1 MTLSTKLNFFYNE
14 LPTVKIKIGNK
25 TDKFTDSDYLNNKER
40 VELLQIKNKI
50 DLENIR
56 DWDKAKK
63 NSNDYELVHLP
74 SRKLKHESIA
84 AYEPLSRSYFKMWE
98 ILHNY
103 GFFTVEQQKS
113 KINIVNIAEGPG
125 GFIEALVNY
134 RYKYF
139 RQTDEINAITL
150 KSVTKEIPG
159 WDKAQSFLRE
169 NPNVKINYGVDNT
182 GNIYKLENIKHFSEN
197 LAEKADFITADGG
210 FDFSSD
216 FNDQEKQSLRIIFCE
231 IVLALSCQNLGGTFI
246 CKFFDLYSKT
256 SLKLIFL
263 LKCLYNE
270 IIIDKPVTSRPANSE
285 KYIICKDFLG
295 IDANYL
301 SKLYIVIKSWE
312 ILEEKEN
319 TIIDIFSGNEDIPA
333 EFVES
338 VLSFGTKHFYLQKN
352 NIDKTLGLIHNKP
365 NLAELNG
372 LIENQISCACKWCE
386 KYNVDLN
393 YQSIFLEKIK

>member
-1 MTLSTKLNFFYNE
+1 MTFNTSINFFYND
-14 LPTVKIKIGNK
+14 LPIIKIRIG
-25 TDKFTDSDYLNNKER
+25 DKNDKYTNSDYLNNKER
-40 VELLQIKNKI
+40 IALLEIKNKI

-63 NSNDYELVHLP
+63 NSNDFELIHLP
-74 SRKLKHESIA
+74 SRKLKQESIA

-103 GFFTVEQQKS
+103 GFFTHEQQNEP
-113 KINIVNIAEGPG
+113 INIVNIAEGPG

-139 RQTDEINAITL
+139 RQIDNINAITL
-150 KSVTKEIPG
+150 KSLTKEIPG

-169 NPNVKINYGVDNT
+169 NPNIKINYGEDGT
-182 GNIYKLENIKHFSEN
+182 GNIYKLENMLDFSKEIKN
-197 LAEKADFITADGG
+197 KADFITADGG

-216 FNDQEKQSLRIIFCE
+216 FNEQEKQSLHIIFCE
-231 IVLALSCQNLGGTFI
+231 IVLAITCQNLGGTFI

-256 SLKLIFL
+256 SIKLIYL

-270 IIIDKPVTSRPANSE
+270 VIIDKPVTSRPANSE

-295 IDANYL
+295 IDSSYL
-301 SKLYIVIKSWE
+301 SKLHVVIKSWD
-312 ILEEKEN
+312 ILEANNN
-319 TIIDIFSGNEDIPA
+319 TILDIFNSEDSVPD
-333 EFVES
+333 EFTEKI
-338 VLSFGTKHFYLQKN
+338 LEFGTQHFNLQKL
-352 NIDKTLGLIHNKP
+352 NIDKTLDLIHNKP
-365 NLAELNG
+365 NLTKLNN
-372 LIENQISCACKWCE
+372 LLDHQVRCACKWCE

-393 YQSIFLEKIK
+393 YHSIFLNKTK

>member
-1 MTLSTKLNFFYNE
+1 MTFSTNLNFFYNE

-25 TDKFTDSDYLNNKER
+25 TDKFTDLDYLNNKER

-295 IDANYL
+295 IDTNYL
-301 SKLYIVIKSWE
+301 SKLYIVVKSWE

-319 TIIDIFSGNEDIPA
+319 TIIDIFSDNEDIPA
-333 EFVES
+333 EFLDS
-338 VLSFGTKHFYLQKN
+338 ILSFGTKHFYLQKN

-393 YQSIFLEKIK
+393 YQSIFLEKVK

>member
-1 MTLSTKLNFFYNE
+1 MTFNTSINFFYND
-14 LPTVKIKIGNK
+14 LPIIKIRIG
-25 TDKFTDSDYLNNKER
+25 DKNDKYTNSDYLNNKER
-40 VELLQIKNKI
+40 IALLEIKNKI

-63 NSNDYELVHLP
+63 NSNDFELIHLP
-74 SRKLKHESIA
+74 SRKLKQESIA

-103 GFFTVEQQKS
+103 GFFTHEQQNVP
-113 KINIVNIAEGPG
+113 INIVNIAEGPG

-139 RQTDEINAITL
+139 RQIDNINAITL
-150 KSVTKEIPG
+150 KSLTKEIPG

-169 NPNVKINYGVDNT
+169 NPNIKINYGEDGT
-182 GNIYKLENIKHFSEN
+182 GNIYKLENMLDFSKEIKN
-197 LAEKADFITADGG
+197 KADFITADGG

-216 FNDQEKQSLRIIFCE
+216 FNEQEKQSLHIIFCE
-231 IVLALSCQNLGGTFI
+231 IVLAITCQNLGGTFI

-256 SLKLIFL
+256 SIKLIYL

-270 IIIDKPVTSRPANSE
+270 VIIDKPVTSRPANSE

-295 IDANYL
+295 IDSSYL
-301 SKLYIVIKSWE
+301 SKLHVVIKSWD
-312 ILEEKEN
+312 ILEANNN
-319 TIIDIFSGNEDIPA
+319 TILDIFNSEDSVPD
-333 EFVES
+333 EFTEKI
-338 VLSFGTKHFYLQKN
+338 LEFGTQHFNLQKL
-352 NIDKTLGLIHNKP
+352 NIDKTLDLIHNKP
-365 NLAELNG
+365 NLTKLNN
-372 LIENQISCACKWCE
+372 LLDHQVRCACKWCE

-393 YQSIFLEKIK
+393 YHSIFLNKTK

>member
-1 MTLSTKLNFFYNE
+1 MTFNTSINFFYND
-14 LPTVKIKIGNK
+14 LPIIKIRIG
-25 TDKFTDSDYLNNKER
+25 DKNDKYTDSDYLNNKER
-40 VELLQIKNKI
+40 VALLEIKNKI

-63 NSNDYELVHLP
+63 NSNDFELIHLP
-74 SRKLKHESIA
+74 SRKLKQESIA

-103 GFFTVEQQKS
+103 GFFTQEQQKEP
-113 KINIVNIAEGPG
+113 INIVNIAEGPG

-139 RQTDEINAITL
+139 RQIDNINAITL
-150 KSVTKEIPG
+150 KSLTKEIPG

-169 NPNVKINYGVDNT
+169 NPNIKINYGEDGT
-182 GNIYKLENIKHFSEN
+182 GNIYKLENILNFSKEIKN
-197 LAEKADFITADGG
+197 KADFITADGG

-216 FNDQEKQSLRIIFCE
+216 FNEQEKQSLHIIFCE
-231 IVLALSCQNLGGTFI
+231 IVLAITCQNLGGTFI

-256 SLKLIFL
+256 SIKLIYL

-270 IIIDKPVTSRPANSE
+270 VIIDKPVTSRPANSE

-295 IDANYL
+295 IDSNYL
-301 SKLYIVIKSWE
+301 SKLHIVIKSWD
-312 ILEEKEN
+312 ILEANNN
-319 TIIDIFSGNEDIPA
+319 TILDIFNGRDSVPD
-333 EFVES
+333 EFIEKI
-338 VLSFGTKHFYLQKN
+338 LEFGTQHFNLQKI
-352 NIDKTLGLIHNKP
+352 NIDKTLDLIHNKP
-365 NLAELNG
+365 NLTKLNN
-372 LIENQISCACKWCE
+372 LLDHQVRCACKWCE

-393 YQSIFLEKIK
+393 YHSIFLNKVK

>member
-1 MTLSTKLNFFYNE
+1 MTFNTSINFFYND
-14 LPTVKIKIGNK
+14 LPIIKIRIG
-25 TDKFTDSDYLNNKER
+25 DKNDKYTDSDYMNNTER
-40 VELLQIKNKI
+40 IALLEIKNKI

-63 NSNDYELVHLP
+63 NSNEFELIHLP
-74 SRKLKHESIA
+74 SRKLKQESIA

-103 GFFTVEQQKS
+103 GFFTLEQQKAP
-113 KINIVNIAEGPG
+113 INIVNIAEGPG
-125 GFIEALVNY
+125 GFIEALLNY

-139 RQTDEINAITL
+139 RQIDNINAITL

-169 NPNVKINYGVDNT
+169 NPNIKINYGLDGT
-182 GNIYKLENIKHFSEN
+182 GNIYKLENIKHFTETIGVN
-197 LAEKADFITADGG
+197 ADFITADGG

-256 SLKLIFL
+256 SIKLIYL

-270 IIIDKPVTSRPANSE
+270 VIIDKPVTSRPANSE

-295 IDANYL
+295 IDSTYL
-301 SKLYIVIKSWE
+301 NKLHVIIKSWE
-312 ILEEKEN
+312 ILETKHR
-319 TIIDIFSGNEDIPA
+319 TVIDIFSDSDNIPC
-333 EFVES
+333 EFS
-338 VLSFGTKHFYLQKN
+338 DMVLEFGTRHFNLQKL
-352 NIDKTLGLIHNKP
+352 NIDKTLSLIHNKP
-365 NLAELNG
+365 NLTKLNN
-372 LIENQISCACKWCE
+372 LLDHQVRCACKWCE

-393 YQSIFLEKIK
+393 YHSIFLNKTK